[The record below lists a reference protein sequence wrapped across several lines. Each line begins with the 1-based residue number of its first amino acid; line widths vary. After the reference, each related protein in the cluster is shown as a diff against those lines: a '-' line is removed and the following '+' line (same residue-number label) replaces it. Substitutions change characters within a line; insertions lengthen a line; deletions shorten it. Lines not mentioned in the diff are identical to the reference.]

1 MWYAG
6 AALPLTEGAS
16 PSWVAGKGPYGGIS
30 RTRRL
35 QGHPA
40 QPTLGLSMCKMPL
53 AAHARYFHK
62 SKPSSITV
70 LRMLG
75 HTNRPLWVV
84 LKHPAAIECHMV
96 LMLQACVQVSTL
108 WWPFLEELLGSH
120 SYQADE
126 QAGRELPFDFWGGLV
141 GYLGYELKAES
152 GGSAAHT
159 SDLPDAAF
167 FLADR
172 QASALVALARIS

>member
-1 MWYAG
+1 
-6 AALPLTEGAS
+6 
-16 PSWVAGKGPYGGIS
+16 
-30 RTRRL
+30 
-35 QGHPA
+35 
-40 QPTLGLSMCKMPL
+40 
-53 AAHARYFHK
+53 
-62 SKPSSITV
+62 
-70 LRMLG
+70 
-75 HTNRPLWVV
+75 
-84 LKHPAAIECHMV
+84 MV

-159 SDLPDAAF
+159 SALPDAAF

-172 QASALVALARIS
+172 QASASCGIGLARLS

>member
-1 MWYAG
+1 MW
-6 AALPLTEGAS
+6 L
-16 PSWVAGKGPYGGIS
+16 I
-30 RTRRL
+30 
-35 QGHPA
+35 
-40 QPTLGLSMCKMPL
+40 
-53 AAHARYFHK
+53 
-62 SKPSSITV
+62 
-70 LRMLG
+70 
-75 HTNRPLWVV
+75 
-84 LKHPAAIECHMV
+84 LKHPAARECCMV
-96 LMLQACVQVSTL
+96 LMLQVCAQVLTL

-126 QAGRELPFDFWGGLV
+126 QAGQELPFDFWGGLV

-172 QASALVALARIS
+172 QASASSEVSWQGSPEWLCLWSSAGSCSEGPMWTSGCPDQCCLPCPGDLHIFSQSLLREELVAMQAHSFGSS